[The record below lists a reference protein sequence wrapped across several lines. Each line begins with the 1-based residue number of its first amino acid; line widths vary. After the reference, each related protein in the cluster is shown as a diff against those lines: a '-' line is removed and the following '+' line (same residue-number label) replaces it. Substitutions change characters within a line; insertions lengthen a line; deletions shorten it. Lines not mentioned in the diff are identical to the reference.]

1 MLSKNKIKLINSL
14 SLKKNRDEEEL
25 FVAEGEK
32 IIKELIDA
40 HFDITTIICSD
51 KFSERYISSDY
62 ETIVA
67 TDAEMK
73 KISSLKTPS
82 HILAICRKR
91 NTLLN
96 INNLVNDL
104 TIALDDIQD
113 PGNMGTIIR
122 LASWF
127 GIKEIICSSHTV
139 DCYNPKVIQATMGS
153 IAHVNIH
160 YTDLP
165 DLLSKINKKGLPV
178 YGTFLDGENIY
189 ETGLTKNGIIVFGN
203 EGNGISKE
211 VEKQTSH
218 KLLIPPYKQD
228 IQNVES
234 LNVSIATSIVCA
246 EFRRRSMK

>member
-14 SLKKNRDEEEL
+14 SLKKNRDEEGL
-25 FVAEGEK
+25 FIAEGEK

-51 KFSERYISSDY
+51 KLSERYTSSNY
-62 ETIVA
+62 ETIIA

-82 HILAICRKR
+82 QIMAICRKK

-96 INNLVNDL
+96 VDNLTNEL

-127 GIKEIICSSHTV
+127 GIKKIICSNHTV

-153 IAHVNIH
+153 IAHVDIH
-160 YTDLP
+160 YTDLLE
-165 DLLSKINKKGLPV
+165 LLSKINKKNLPV

-189 ETGLTKNGIIVFGN
+189 ETELTRNGIIVFGN

-211 VEKQTSH
+211 IEELTSH
-218 KLLIPPYKQD
+218 KLLIPPYKQE